1 MNNTIIVLT
10 GPSGSG
16 KTAVAKYL
24 VSRYDMELPMRVT
37 TRQRRNENENY
48 VFASMEE
55 FDMMSTNNQFF
66 FETGSKDKRYGFVH
80 DGSDRP
86 IVIDTSY
93 KNAIRL
99 YNEQPNVIIV
109 QFAYANIEETMKER
123 FNYRQDS
130 HDTLN
135 ERIEYAIKDY
145 YEYYAEVQEIAALT
159 LYSDMY
165 TIDEVKEIVSYVL
178 EDKVLN
184 GVKK

>member
-1 MNNTIIVLT
+1 
-10 GPSGSG
+10 
-16 KTAVAKYL
+16 
-24 VSRYDMELPMRVT
+24 
-37 TRQRRNENENY
+37 
-48 VFASMEE
+48 
-55 FDMMSTNNQFF
+55 
-66 FETGSKDKRYGFVH
+66 
-80 DGSDRP
+80 
-86 IVIDTSY
+86 
-93 KNAIRL
+93 
-99 YNEQPNVIIV
+99 
-109 QFAYANIEETMKER
+109 MKER

-130 HDTLN
+130 LDTLN